1 VDRRR
6 LPLDT
11 EGDAVTE
18 ILDRAEGERRRDA
31 ARSLLAERRAAVV
44 RAGQRALLLRL
55 LDAGTATADDVRDA
69 VPLPPDIGPRC
80 YGAVPTP
87 LAEAG
92 VIRAAGYQR
101 TARPL
106 AHARPVTVWALADR
120 AAALAWL
127 DAHPPL
133 PDPEPATPAQLT
145 LWD

>member
-1 VDRRR
+1 M
-6 LPLDT
+6 
-11 EGDAVTE
+11 TE
-18 ILDRAEGERRRDA
+18 ILDLAEGERCRDA
-31 ARSLLAERRAAVV
+31 ALVLLAERRAAVV
-44 RAGQRALLLRL
+44 HAGQRALLLRL

-69 VPLPPDIGPRC
+69 VPLPPGIGPRC

-92 VIRAAGYQR
+92 IIRAAGYQR

-120 AAALAWL
+120 DAALVWL
-127 DAHPPL
+127 ADHPL
-133 PDPEPATPAQLT
+133 IPDPEPTATIQRD

>member
-1 VDRRR
+1 M
-6 LPLDT
+6 PLDT
-11 EGDAVTE
+11 EGDPVTE
-18 ILDRAEGERRRDA
+18 ILDIDESERRRDA
-31 ARSLLAERRAAVV
+31 ALALLAERRAALIR
-44 RAGQRALLLRL
+44 RAQRALLLRL
-55 LDAGTATADDVRDA
+55 LDAGTETADDVRDA

-92 VIRAAGYQR
+92 LFRAAGYQR

-127 DAHPPL
+127 DTHPPL
-133 PDPEPATPAQLT
+133 PDPELATPAQRT
-145 LWD
+145 IWD